1 AHGPSSSRR
10 GCVCSSSRRTSSLT
24 PVMWRI
30 DPTSDEPLYAQLVAQ
45 VRLGVAHGTLR
56 PGERLP
62 SARELAA
69 SLDLNM
75 HTVLRAYQV
84 LRDDGTLELRRGR
97 GAVVASTTPDLAD
110 VERAV
115 ADLAAAA
122 RRAGLSV
129 QTTTTLVTEAMHR

>member
-1 AHGPSSSRR
+1 
-10 GCVCSSSRRTSSLT
+10 
-24 PVMWRI
+24 MWRL

-45 VRLGVAHGTLR
+45 VRLGVAHGVLR

-69 SLDLNM
+69 SLELNM

-84 LRDDGTLELRRGR
+84 LRDEGTLELRRGR
-97 GAVVASTTPDLAD
+97 GAVVAVGAPDLTD

-115 ADLAAAA
+115 AELAAAA

>member
-1 AHGPSSSRR
+1 
-10 GCVCSSSRRTSSLT
+10 
-24 PVMWRI
+24 MWRI

-56 PGERLP
+56 TGERLP
-62 SARELAA
+62 AARELAA
-69 SLDLNM
+69 SHELNM

-97 GAVVASTTPDLAD
+97 GAVVSSNAPDLTD

-115 ADLAAAA
+115 AELAAAA

-129 QTTTTLVTEAMHR
+129 QTTTILVTEAMHR

>member
-1 AHGPSSSRR
+1 
-10 GCVCSSSRRTSSLT
+10 
-24 PVMWRI
+24 MWRI
-30 DPTSDEPLYAQLVAQ
+30 DPTTDEPLYAQLVAQ
-45 VRLGVAHGTLR
+45 VRLGVAHGALR

-84 LRDDGTLELRRGR
+84 LRDDGTVELRRGR
-97 GAVVASTTPDLAD
+97 GAVVSAAAPDLTD

-122 RRAGLSV
+122 RRAGLST
-129 QTTTTLVTEAMHR
+129 QTTTTLVTEAMNR

>member
-1 AHGPSSSRR
+1 
-10 GCVCSSSRRTSSLT
+10 
-24 PVMWRI
+24 MWRI

-45 VRLGVAHGTLR
+45 VRLAVAHGTLR

-62 SARELAA
+62 AARELAA
-69 SLDLNM
+69 SLELNM

-97 GAVVASTTPDLAD
+97 GAVVASAAPAVDLAD

-115 ADLAAAA
+115 TELAAAA
-122 RRAGLSV
+122 HRAGLSV